1 MTKDEIQKVRTLLC
15 DAIITPE
22 LWDMRDEVFAILD
35 RALAA
40 PEPEPVAWQERRA
53 IYRKGGVK
61 WSEWYPCD
69 YTSKQVAAA
78 RESTPSDEY
87 EWRPLFATPP
97 SREWQSLTD
106 EEIEHTI
113 NNIRTCE
120 WQGAFNQA
128 LARAIEAALR
138 TKNTGERG

>member
-1 MTKDEIQKVRTLLC
+1 MGHHTNAAPHAR
-15 DAIITPE
+15 DAVAWTPE
-22 LWDMRDEVFAILD
+22 TGYVFAPD
-35 RALAA
+35 KKAA
-40 PEPEPVAWQERRA
+40 P
-53 IYRKGGVK
+53 
-61 WSEWYPCD
+61 
-69 YTSKQVAAA
+69 VAAPPPEFGVGGYPVTA
-78 RESTPSDEY
+78 
-87 EWRPLFATPP
+87 PP

-138 TKNTGERG
+138 TKNTGEQA